1 MATLAIHRFE
11 FLKARR
17 ARGITG
23 RVVVNQMKTVTV
35 KKRNNQRYIIS
46 RNDEYSYEDYRSGG
60 LTPTPILLRTLLHNP
75 RLVLSYHQKSEIPRI
90 LRRKIVT
97 L

>member
-17 ARGITG
+17 ARRITG

-46 RNDEYSYEDYRSGG
+46 RNAEDSYKDYRSGG

-75 RLVLSYHQKSEIPRI
+75 YLNLSIKNTMNISQYLIM
-90 LRRKIVT
+90 
-97 L
+97 